1 MSAEYKNFGDFL
13 NQKRRAKG
21 VSYRELATILG
32 VTAPYISDI
41 EKNRRHAPA
50 KDKLD
55 KIADYFVLSQEERS
69 IMYDLA
75 GETKSELPPDIPN
88 YVMQHSYVA
97 AALRTARDLDA
108 TEEEWQAFVDDL
120 KKRKG

>member
-1 MSAEYKNFGDFL
+1 MSTEYKDFGAFL
-13 NQKRRAKG
+13 NSKRLDKK
-21 VSYRELATILG
+21 VSYRELASALG

-55 KIADYFVLSQEERS
+55 KIAEYFVLSPEERAT
-69 IMYDLA
+69 MYDLA

-88 YVMQHSYVA
+88 YVMQHNYVA

-108 TEEEWQAFVDDL
+108 TEEEWQAFIDDL
-120 KKRKG
+120 RRRKG